1 MRKERESN
9 GKWVQANLC
18 HFTPARTFGFVSL
31 SGFLCFF
38 FFISVFSFFFLS
50 FFLSNVQWG
59 SMLMVF
65 QVFELKFLCTR
76 SDFSR
81 LPYLDLCFHKVIFFG
96 YQWRLDFLDQSTHTY
111 IKETRKCRCVFF
123 QVTTF
128 APLLAIW
135 TFGVECCDP

>member
-1 MRKERESN
+1 M
-9 GKWVQANLC
+9 A
-18 HFTPARTFGFVSL
+18 
-31 SGFLCFF
+31 SGFRLIFATSLLLALLGLF
-38 FFISVFSFFFLS
+38 LFLVSSASSSLFLSFRFSFFLS

-128 APLLAIW
+128 APLLVIW